1 MNKLGIWVWLTKGNP
16 NLILRQPEHEMV
28 AKEIK
33 LAERLEFGKKVSL
46 LSLWIGHMELCQG
59 GRGAESVCVWGG
71 GLANEGMSIG
81 GGE

>member
-46 LSLWIGHMELCQG
+46 LSL
-59 GRGAESVCVWGG
+59 
-71 GLANEGMSIG
+71 
-81 GGE
+81 